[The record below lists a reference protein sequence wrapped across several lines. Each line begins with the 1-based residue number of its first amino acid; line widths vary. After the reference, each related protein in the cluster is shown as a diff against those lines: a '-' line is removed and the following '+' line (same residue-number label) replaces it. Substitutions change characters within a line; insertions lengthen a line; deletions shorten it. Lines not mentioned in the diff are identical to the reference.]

1 MTDYYRYTEDHQE
14 RELWLIFQNFNI
26 NKQVNLF
33 FGYAFVIH
41 VSSYTFEKTCLVK
54 CLIKSYTVHDIKV
67 SYFRLNYITK
77 IGANKII
84 IHERYY

>member
-26 NKQVNLF
+26 KQVNLF

-41 VSSYTFEKTCLVK
+41 VSSYTFEKTCLVQ

-67 SYFRLNYITK
+67 SCFRLNDITK

-84 IHERYY
+84 IHEKYY